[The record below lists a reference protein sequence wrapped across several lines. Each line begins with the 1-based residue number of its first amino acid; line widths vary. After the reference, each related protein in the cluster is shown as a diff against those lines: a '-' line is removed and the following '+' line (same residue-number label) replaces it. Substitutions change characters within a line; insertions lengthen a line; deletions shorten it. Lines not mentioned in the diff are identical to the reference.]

1 MRTVSSAAG
10 GLLGAALPIE
20 RVRGLD
26 FALTALFIVLAL
38 DAFRQRPDRVT
49 AAAAAGC
56 ALGAWWLAPGQL
68 LVCAFAAFTG
78 VLLVRYA
85 VRPEGV
91 ADAG

>member
-1 MRTVSSAAG
+1 MK
-10 GLLGAALPIE
+10 
-20 RVRGLD
+20 RVWRVL
-26 FALTALFIVLAL
+26 FSHTFLFIVLAL

-49 AAAAAGC
+49 ATAAAGC

-85 VRPEGV
+85 VRREGV